1 MSYNKYNIT
10 KEQLLEYIQKGM
22 THREIAEDIG
32 CGKSNVNHFIEKFE
46 LREIQVNPVKPN
58 YYFNKI
64 DNFRKAYLIGFIAC
78 DSAINQKCQVEISV
92 EKSDREIA
100 DFIAKE
106 LDCNVNVDNTF
117 DKKARRFPRAR
128 LNKKVPDI
136 LKFVGN
142 NLKTKRHLPI
152 VSKELNRYLLL
163 GAFDADGCITWG
175 RRKDRN
181 RIWHKISFTTSLNIA
196 ICLQQILIKELN
208 ISTVV
213 RPKSK
218 ENCYVIE
225 FANRKDILKF
235 LDYIYCDDFVVL
247 KRKYLKAKA
256 LRLEL
261 EENGEGANKQ

>member
-10 KEQLLEYIQKGM
+10 KEQLLKYIQKGM
-22 THREIAEDIG
+22 THREMAETIG
-32 CGKSNVNHFIEKFE
+32 CGKTNIGHFIEKFG
-46 LREIQVNPVKPN
+46 LREVQVNPIKPN

-64 DNFRKAYLIGFIAC
+64 DNIAKAYIIGFIAC
-78 DSAINQKCQVEISV
+78 DSAISQKCQVEVSI
-92 EKSDREIA
+92 EKADREVA

-106 LDCNVNVDNTF
+106 FDCKVNVDNTF
-117 DKKARRFPRAR
+117 NKKTKRFPRVR
-128 LNKKVPDI
+128 INKKVSDV
-136 LKFVGN
+136 LKFIGG
-142 NLKTKRHLPI
+142 NLKINRHLPI
-152 VSKELNRYLLL
+152 VRKDLNRYLLL
-163 GAFDADGCITWG
+163 GAFDADGCLTWG
-175 RRKDRN
+175 RRKDKN
-181 RIWHKISFTTSLNIA
+181 RIWHKISFTTSFNIA

-208 ISTVV
+208 ISTIV

-218 ENCYVIE
+218 ESCYVIE

>member
-10 KEQLLEYIQKGM
+10 KEKILEYIQKGM
-22 THREIAEDIG
+22 TQKEIAKVFECSASNIG
-32 CGKSNVNHFIEKFE
+32 HCIKKFE
-46 LREIQVNPVKPN
+46 LSEKQVNPVKPN

-64 DNFRKAYLIGFIAC
+64 DSIEKAYIIGFIAC
-78 DSAINQKCQVEISV
+78 DSAISQKCQVEISV

-106 LDCNVNVDNTF
+106 FGCKVNVDNTF
-117 DKKARRFPRAR
+117 NKETRRFPRVR
-128 LNKKVPDI
+128 FSKKVSDV
-136 LKFVGN
+136 LKFVGG
-142 NLKTKRHLPI
+142 NLKIDRHLPI
-152 VSKELNRYLLL
+152 VRKDLNRYLLL

-175 RRKDRN
+175 RRKDKN
-181 RIWHKISFTTSLNIA
+181 RIWHKISFTTSLDIA
-196 ICLQQILIKELN
+196 ICLQQILIKELD

-218 ENCYVIE
+218 ENCYIIE

-235 LDYIYCDDFVVL
+235 LDYIYCDNFVVL
-247 KRKYLKAKA
+247 QRKYLKAKA

-261 EENGEGANKQ
+261 EENGEGTIK

>member
-1 MSYNKYNIT
+1 MSYNKCNIT
-10 KEQLLEYIQKGM
+10 KKQLLEYIQKGM
-22 THREIAEDIG
+22 THREIAEAIG
-32 CGKSNVNHFIEKFE
+32 CKKSNVGHFIDKFE
-46 LREIQVNPVKPN
+46 LREIQTNPIRPN

-64 DNFRKAYLIGFIAC
+64 DTIEKAYIIGFITC
-78 DSAINQKCQVEISV
+78 DSAINQKCQIEVSI
-92 EKSDREIA
+92 EKSDKEIT

-106 LDCNVNVDNTF
+106 LNCDVNVDNTF
-117 DKKARRFPRAR
+117 DKKTRRFPRVR
-128 LNKKVPDI
+128 LNKKIPDI

-175 RRKDRN
+175 RRKDKN
-181 RIWHKISFTTSLNIA
+181 RIWHKVSFTTSLNIA

>member
-22 THREIAEDIG
+22 THREIAEVIG
-32 CGKSNVNHFIEKFE
+32 CKKSNVGHFIDKFE
-46 LREIQVNPVKPN
+46 LREIQTNPIRPN

-64 DNFRKAYLIGFIAC
+64 DTIEKAYIIGFITC
-78 DSAINQKCQVEISV
+78 DSAINQKCQIEVSI
-92 EKSDREIA
+92 EKSDKEIT

-106 LDCNVNVDNTF
+106 LNCDVNVDNTF
-117 DKKARRFPRAR
+117 DKKTRRFPRAR

-136 LKFVGN
+136 LKFVGS

-181 RIWHKISFTTSLNIA
+181 RIWHKISFTTSLGVATCI
-196 ICLQQILIKELN
+196 QQILIKELD
-208 ISTVV
+208 ISTII

-225 FANRKDILKF
+225 FANQKDILKF
-235 LDYIYCDDFVVL
+235 LDYVYCDDFIIL